1 MKLQISSKFS
11 TIIVAE
17 YQSTMG
23 FRSFLHLKC
32 YLTFEKLKS
41 LSITTFDFFLKLI
54 SLQILA
60 LALVLA
66 HALKEI

>member
-1 MKLQISSKFS
+1 
-11 TIIVAE
+11 
-17 YQSTMG
+17 MG